1 LATGQSAGS
10 SNISASL
17 NGVTSNTLSLTV
29 NAAQL
34 PTCPCS
40 IWSSNAAPIV
50 ADSGAGPGVEVGV
63 KFRSDVSGTI
73 TGIRFY
79 KSAANT
85 GTHIGNLWSST
96 GALLAT
102 ATFTNE
108 TASGWQTVTFSPA
121 VSITANTV
129 YVASYHNIYS
139 HFAAD
144 LNSFTSAGVDN
155 PPLHALQ
162 NGVSGGNG
170 VYTYS
175 ATSAF
180 PTSSYSSSNYW
191 VDVVFTTGTVTQ
203 APLVSIAITPASP
216 AVTVGSTLQ
225 FTAIGTYQ
233 DTTTQDLSSQVT
245 WASSNTTFATIS
257 SSGLATGQSAGSS
270 NISASLNGVTSNT
283 LSLTVNAAQLP
294 TCPCSIWS
302 SNAAPIVADSGA
314 GPGVEVGVQF
324 RSDVSGTITGIR
336 FYKGI
341 GNIGPHVG
349 NLWTS
354 SGTLLATAT
363 FTNETASGW
372 QTVTF
377 SPGVSVTANTVYV
390 ASYHNLYS
398 HFAADLNSFTSAG
411 VDTPPLHALQNG
423 VNGGNGVYTYSA
435 TSTFPTSS
443 YSASNYWVDVILQ

>member
-1 LATGQSAGS
+1 VGATQ
-10 SNISASL
+10 
-17 NGVTSNTLSLTV
+17 
-29 NAAQL
+29 
-34 PTCPCS
+34 
-40 IWSSNAAPIV
+40 
-50 ADSGAGPGVEVGV
+50 
-63 KFRSDVSGTI
+63 
-73 TGIRFY
+73 
-79 KSAANT
+79 
-85 GTHIGNLWSST
+85 
-96 GALLAT
+96 
-102 ATFTNE
+102 
-108 TASGWQTVTFSPA
+108 
-121 VSITANTV
+121 
-129 YVASYHNIYS
+129 
-139 HFAAD
+139 
-144 LNSFTSAGVDN
+144 
-155 PPLHALQ
+155 
-162 NGVSGGNG
+162 
-170 VYTYS
+170 
-175 ATSAF
+175 
-180 PTSSYSSSNYW
+180 
-191 VDVVFTTGTVTQ
+191 
-203 APLVSIAITPASP
+203 
-216 AVTVGSTLQ
+216 Q

-283 LSLTVNAAQLP
+283 VSLTVNAAQLP

-377 SPGVSVTANTVYV
+377 SLAVSITANTVYV

-411 VDTPPLHALQNG
+411 VDNPPLHALQNG
-423 VNGGNGVYTYSA
+423 VSGGNGVYTYSA
-435 TSTFPTSS
+435 TSAFPTSS